1 MPRRQSPLKQV
12 GRPAAR
18 PPTDP
23 EAARA
28 DGAIDRATMRDNPWD
43 PLAANGSPGCLELA
57 SRKPSWPA
65 IINRTHRPDIW
76 MQAIRLTQKALV
88 PRGPSTYGSLRSQG
102 RRQRAITQPNLN
114 EWLIHPPSPPPRGAF
129 RGCILVAVMDTQSA
143 TTSPAGVIARLRG
156 LL

>member
-1 MPRRQSPLKQV
+1 MPRRQSPPLKQV

-43 PLAANGSPGCLELA
+43 PLAANRSPGCLELA

-88 PRGPSTYGSLRSQG
+88 PRGPSTYGS
-102 RRQRAITQPNLN
+102 
-114 EWLIHPPSPPPRGAF
+114 PRFAGTTERDYSA
-129 RGCILVAVMDTQSA
+129 AVVSGDLA
-143 TTSPAGVIARLRG
+143 PAP
-156 LL
+156 